1 MTTNKLQLQA
11 SKRPLAQTP
20 QLFHTEKKVRM
31 VDLFLWRE
39 LIPANR
45 SIDRCEKDKRLWKN
59 FVRAVHPGEH
69 IVIMTH

>member
-1 MTTNKLQLQA
+1 MK
-11 SKRPLAQTP
+11 
-20 QLFHTEKKVRM
+20 LFHTEKKVRM
-31 VDLFLWRE
+31 VDFFLWRE

-59 FVRAVHPGEH
+59 FVRAVHPWEH